1 MNWEALA
8 FLLLVLAL
16 ALRWLGRHWHRDAG
30 LPRGR
35 VIYVDTGGWKRPTA
49 PLIAPSWGLV
59 GKPDY
64 LIADGP
70 DIIPVELKSH
80 HAPPVPYAS
89 HLLQLAA
96 YCTLVEATYGR
107 RPAYGVLRYAD
118 RTFEIPYTPELE
130 ARLRATLAAI
140 REAWQRG
147 EAARNHHDLQR
158 CRACLYRQQCPEA
171 LL

>member
-1 MNWEALA
+1 MNWGALA
-8 FLLLVLAL
+8 FLLFVLAL
-16 ALRWLGRHWHRDAG
+16 ALRWLGRAWRREVG

-35 VIYVDTGGWKRPTA
+35 VIYVDMGEWERPVS
-49 PLIAPSWGLV
+49 PLIASSWGLV

-70 DIIPVELKSH
+70 DVIPVEFKSH
-80 HAPPVPYAS
+80 QAPSRPYLS

-96 YCTLVEATYGR
+96 YCALVEATYGR

-130 ARLRATLAAI
+130 ARLRETLAAI
-140 REAWQRG
+140 REARRGG
-147 EAARNHHDLQR
+147 EASRNHYERQR
-158 CRACLYRQQCPEA
+158 CRACLYRNQCPEA
-171 LL
+171 LA